1 MRNYDF
7 APLTRSTVGF
17 DRVFDLLD
25 SAFTASQTDEG
36 YPPYNIVKT
45 GDTSYRIELA
55 VAGFGPD
62 DLSIVAQ
69 ENVLTVSGSRNASQQ
84 QLYLHHGIASR
95 AFERRFNLADYV
107 KVAKADLVNG
117 LLTIDLVREI
127 PEAMRPRQI
136 QIGGTAQQPEQIEQ
150 KDRLRRAFARA
161 ALLPAPRGSMKM
173 EGLCFAASSWGQMA
187 TSSEQRRL
195 KHPRST
201 RPLRK
206 FEGCCGPEKSGRRRG
221 LSYGVAPK

>member
-1 MRNYDF
+1 MRNFDF

-55 VAGFGPD
+55 VAGFGPG

-69 ENVLTVSGSRNASQQ
+69 ENVLTVSGSKSSNQQQ

-107 KVAKADLVNG
+107 KVASADLVNG

-136 QIGGTAQQPEQIEQ
+136 QIGATAQQPERIEQ
-150 KDRLRRAFARA
+150 KA
-161 ALLPAPRGSMKM
+161 A
-173 EGLCFAASSWGQMA
+173 
-187 TSSEQRRL
+187 
-195 KHPRST
+195 
-201 RPLRK
+201 
-206 FEGCCGPEKSGRRRG
+206 
-221 LSYGVAPK
+221 

>member
-25 SAFTASQTDEG
+25 SAFTAAQVDEG
-36 YPPYNIVKT
+36 YPPFNIVKT

-55 VAGFGPD
+55 VAGFGPG

-69 ENVLTVSGSRNASQQ
+69 ENVLTISGSKNASQQ
-84 QLYLHHGIASR
+84 PLYLHHGIASR

-117 LLTIDLVREI
+117 LLSIDLVREI

-136 QIGGTAQQPEQIEQ
+136 QIGGEQKQSEQIEQ
-150 KDRLRRAFARA
+150 QA
-161 ALLPAPRGSMKM
+161 A
-173 EGLCFAASSWGQMA
+173 
-187 TSSEQRRL
+187 
-195 KHPRST
+195 
-201 RPLRK
+201 
-206 FEGCCGPEKSGRRRG
+206 
-221 LSYGVAPK
+221 